1 MSCGGA
7 TFRIEAVLGTPG
19 GTSFVVRQFLNQHSF
34 FHHPVASIEL
44 GTALVENLAEQTT
57 TIRETDINFKMVP
70 LKYKDKI
77 IVFPLNHM

>member
-1 MSCGGA
+1 MGGGVKG
-7 TFRIEAVLGTPG
+7 FGTPG
-19 GTSFVVRQFLNQHSF
+19 GNSFVVRQFLKQHSF

-44 GTALVENLAEQTT
+44 GTALVDNLAEETT